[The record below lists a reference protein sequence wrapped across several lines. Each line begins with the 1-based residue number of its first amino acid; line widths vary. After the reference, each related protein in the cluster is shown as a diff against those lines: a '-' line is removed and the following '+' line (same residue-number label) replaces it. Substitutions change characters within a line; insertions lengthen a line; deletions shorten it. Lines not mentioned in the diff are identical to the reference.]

1 MMLYVSLLK
10 KVKGELVME
19 EQEKEKRI
27 TAIKTIIQA
36 VKEGERINKKVDA
49 DMDKAGVS
57 IPETPDDLFE
67 EPYDRDTYEDYED
80 ARWEYI
86 SSLEEHEDWNK
97 LIDDSKQIWSK
108 IIQDKYTLEEVG
120 EYIQNNPGCAI
131 DIDSVD
137 LFECKPT
144 ENDLKYEG
152 HLLDGNILEYFD
164 EKDGPYLEP
173 EDVAKMM
180 LEKGIRLED
189 FPEQLLFNPS
199 FISAYIQQIAFV
211 LEKEA
216 EQEGITP
223 QDIED
228 ASSGVGLEKFREA
241 TSQMKETGRQERGAE
256 EKIND

>member
-10 KVKGELVME
+10 KVKGDLVME

-36 VKEGERINKKVDA
+36 VKEGERIKRKVYA

-57 IPETPDDLFE
+57 MPEAPDDLFE
-67 EPYDRDTYEDYED
+67 ESYNRDTYEDYED
-80 ARWEYI
+80 AMWEYR
-86 SSLEEHEDWNK
+86 SSLEEHEEWNK
-97 LIDDSKQIWSK
+97 LIDDSKK
-108 IIQDKYTLEEVG
+108 INQDKYTLEEVG
-120 EYIQNNPGCAI
+120 EYIQNNPECAI
-131 DIDSVD
+131 DIDIVN
-137 LFECKPT
+137 LFDCKQT

-164 EKDGPYLEP
+164 KKDWPYLEP

-241 TSQMKETGRQERGAE
+241 TSQMKEAGKQERGAE